1 MDGLE
6 NTTATNAEETQA
18 AENGTGADGAAVT
31 TPEASTGNDN
41 QGGNGASGDNTGTQT
56 GTDSKEADPEAK
68 KAFDEVLKKDKAL
81 QAEYDRR
88 VAKALNTYKL
98 NHGGEE
104 KAGAGEKEKS
114 GQTSES
120 DDIKPEANGNGGQPT
135 VQQSADINALVAA
148 EVEKATTQ
156 IRFEACL
163 QRTMEKA
170 GIKDTIGYL
179 AHIDVDDL
187 KAHYD
192 AKKDTIEGYETVEEE
207 MRKSYPHYFGTGTAT
222 GGAHGT
228 FETNNDAP
236 MSLKSALNAK
246 YSKKQKVEEN
256 K

>member
-18 AENGTGADGAAVT
+18 ADGTGADGAAVT
-31 TPEASTGNDN
+31 TPEAGTGNDN
-41 QGGNGASGDNTGTQT
+41 QGGNGDGGDNTGTQT

-98 NHGGEE
+98 NHDGEG
-104 KAGAGEKEKS
+104 KAGAGEQGKS
-114 GQTSES
+114 GQTSKS

-135 VQQSADINALVAA
+135 VQRSADINALVAA

-228 FETNNDAP
+228 FETNNDVP

-246 YSKKQKVEEN
+246 YSKK
-256 K
+256 

>member
-6 NTTATNAEETQA
+6 NKTATNAEETL
-18 AENGTGADGAAVT
+18 EVEKKVGADGDAVT
-31 TPEASTGNDN
+31 PLEAGTGNDN
-41 QGGNGASGDNTGTQT
+41 QGGNGDGGDNTGTQT
-56 GTDSKEADPEAK
+56 GTDGKGADPEAK

-104 KAGAGEKEKS
+104 KTGAGETEKS
-114 GQTSES
+114 GQTLKS
-120 DDIKPEANGNGGQPT
+120 DDIKPEGNGDGN
-135 VQQSADINALVAA
+135 QSTDINALVAA

-156 IRFEACL
+156 IRFESCL
-163 QRTMEKA
+163 QRTLEKA
-170 GIKDTIGYL
+170 GVKDTIGYL

-207 MRKSYPHYFGTGTAT
+207 MRKSYPHYFENGTAT
-222 GGAHGT
+222 GVTHGT
-228 FETNNDAP
+228 FEKSSNATL
-236 MSLKSALNAK
+236 SLKSALNEA
-246 YSKKQKVEEN
+246 YSKN

>member
-6 NTTATNAEETQA
+6 NKTATNAEETL
-18 AENGTGADGAAVT
+18 EVEKKVGADGTVVT
-31 TPEASTGNDN
+31 TPEAGTGNDN
-41 QGGNGASGDNTGTQT
+41 QGGNGDGGDNTGTQT

-88 VAKALNTYKL
+88 VAKA
-98 NHGGEE
+98 
-104 KAGAGEKEKS
+104 
-114 GQTSES
+114 
-120 DDIKPEANGNGGQPT
+120 
-135 VQQSADINALVAA
+135 
-148 EVEKATTQ
+148 TTQ

-163 QRTMEKA
+163 QRTLEKA
-170 GIKDTIGYL
+170 GVKDTIDYL

-207 MRKSYPHYFGTGTAT
+207 MRKSYPHYFENGTAT

-228 FETNNDAP
+228 FEKNNNATL
-236 MSLKSALNAK
+236 SL
-246 YSKKQKVEEN
+246 
-256 K
+256 

>member
-6 NTTATNAEETQA
+6 NKTATNAEETL
-18 AENGTGADGAAVT
+18 EVEKKVGADGAAVT
-31 TPEASTGNDN
+31 PPEADTGNDN
-41 QGGNGASGDNTGTQT
+41 QGGNGDGGDNTGTQT

-98 NHGGEE
+98 NHGGDDEVD
-104 KAGAGEKEKS
+104 KGEKGKS
-114 GQTSES
+114 GQTSKS
-120 DDIKPEANGNGGQPT
+120 DDIKPEENGNVNQSIIQPKPT
-135 VQQSADINALVAA
+135 DINALVAA

-163 QRTMEKA
+163 QRTLEKA

-187 KAHYD
+187 KVHYD

-207 MRKSYPHYFGTGTAT
+207 MRKSYPHYFENGTAT

-228 FETNNDAP
+228 FEKNSNATL
-236 MSLKSALNAK
+236 SLKSALNEA
-246 YSKKQKVEEN
+246 YSKN